1 MSPDCG
7 RKLIIPKSQV
17 QIPERA
23 VEWVME
29 TGKVPLHLSI
39 YLVVYID
46 LLGQSAELEKVRDMP
61 ETDVEIE
68 AASVAID
75 QSAGRVLRLRNRF
88 QGVVSELM
96 SAHSQLVELIAPEH
110 RESFM
115 RLQPQVNQIG
125 FSDTFVVSVPL
136 QERGEPEGPARAAS
150 AVYNVLVGVAGI
162 SLVALSEGV
171 PLRGGLQVGPAVDI
185 FPQEVYGAPLV
196 DAYRLESQVA
206 EYPRTAVS
214 PDFFGYLEYL
224 ARLPSDCRFNDYAA
238 TKAGQCYRLICQAP
252 DDGRPMLHMLSPEVT
267 KAAPEFEPYRAPAH
281 KWVTSQLDRYRRER
295 NQKLADRYA
304 RLARYFETYA

>member
-1 MSPDCG
+1 
-7 RKLIIPKSQV
+7 
-17 QIPERA
+17 
-23 VEWVME
+23 ME
-29 TGKVPLHLSI
+29 TGTVPLHLSI

-46 LLGQSAELEKVRDMP
+46 LLGQSVELEKVRDMP

-75 QSAGRVLRLRNRF
+75 QSAGRVLRLRNRL

-115 RLQPQVNQIG
+115 RLQPQVNQMG

-185 FPQEVYGAPLV
+185 FPQEIYGAPLV

-224 ARLPSDCRFNDYAA
+224 ERLPSDGRFNDYAGR
-238 TKAGQCYRLICQAP
+238 KAGDCRQLICDAP
-252 DDGRPMLHMLSPEVT
+252 DDGFPMLHILSPKVIE
-267 KAAPEFEPYRAPAH
+267 AEPAFAPYRVPARD
-281 KWVTSQLDRYRRER
+281 WVAAQVGRYRKEG
-295 NQKLADRYA
+295 NQKLTDRYA